1 MVKSGTVDELIT
13 PLSHQDIISPYYI
26 YIISCMQVMRIGKN
40 VNYGMTNWSDTKFS
54 KLAKGE
60 LFGRQ

>member
-13 PLSHQDIISPYYI
+13 PLSRQDIISPYYI

-40 VNYGMTNWSDTKFS
+40 VNYGMTN
-54 KLAKGE
+54 
-60 LFGRQ
+60 